1 MGSNENPWGPSRAA
15 LLAIN
20 SAIEEAN
27 LYIFF
32 LHDEIAEL
40 IGSQQNIGSE
50 FVSVGSGSGEILKM
64 GGLLASMEQGS
75 IVILDPT
82 FEDLPRYAAD
92 NGSEVIRVPV
102 NDKMEID
109 LEDMA
114 SAIHRDTK
122 LVYICNPNNPIP
134 SIIEKNALRDF
145 VLEIS
150 RDRMVLSMRLTT
162 SSSITLTTAP

>member
-1 MGSNENPWGPSRAA
+1 M
-15 LLAIN
+15 
-20 SAIEEAN
+20 
-27 LYIFF
+27 
-32 LHDEIAEL
+32 
-40 IGSQQNIGSE
+40 
-50 FVSVGSGSGEILKM
+50 GSGSGEILKM